1 MNNPFV
7 KSVLPHIAVV
17 ILFSILTYVYL
28 LPVLQGKELAQH
40 DITQSLSMSHEV
52 RSIWKETGELPL
64 WTNSMFGGMP
74 SYQIWMDYP
83 SNVVTH
89 CINFIKIFF
98 PDTPQYVFLC
108 MLCMYI
114 LLFVYTRNHWIGIIG
129 GIAFAFGT
137 FNIIS
142 LDAGHTSKVRCI
154 AFMAAILAG
163 IVSAYRGRYLFGA
176 ALVAL
181 VLGMQIRSNH
191 FQISYYTFMSALVLG
206 VYFLVMAIRGK
217 KMLNFLK
224 ATGILLIAAMLAVGA
239 NAAQL
244 WVTYEYSNAT
254 IRGGKSEL
262 AHKAENQAKEGGLD
276 KDYAFSWSYGKL
288 ETFTLLIPNFMGGA
302 SSEELSENSNLYEEF
317 TKKGVPRQQAKGIM
331 GQVPTYWGDQ
341 PFTAGPTYY
350 GAVICFLFVLGMF
363 VVKSPLKWAF
373 FALGALMMLLGW
385 GRNLMFFNEL
395 FFNYFPMYNKFRTP
409 SMALVVT
416 NLSVIFIAGLGV
428 HEVINGKLT
437 KQEIFDGL
445 KKSVAI
451 ILGIILLVGIGGSFM
466 FDFKAAI
473 DSQLTQSGWPVDALR
488 QDRAA
493 LLRADAIRSFI
504 FIAIAAL
511 LVWGFIEKKIKQSH
525 LLAGITLLVLVD
537 LWQVCKRYLN
547 EEDFVTKSAREKM
560 FQPSKTDLQIL
571 QDKDPYYR
579 VLNLTTS
586 TFNDAKTSYFHKS
599 VGGYHAAKL
608 RRYQELIEKQITKNM
623 ARLNKGLGN
632 DNIPVLNMLN
642 MKYVIA
648 SKDDVIRNPNAM
660 GNAWFV
666 SSYRLV
672 ENADE
677 EINALSNFNPAEL
690 AIIDQRFKDYLA
702 GLPSPTRGTGT
713 IELKD
718 YHPNRLKYESNSGE
732 EQLAVFSEIYYDEKK
747 DWKVFIDGKPIEH
760 IRVNYVLR
768 ALRIPEGKHTIE
780 FKFEPRSYYTG
791 ENISLAFSS
800 LTLLLVL
807 LTVVVEVRKSLRGT
821 RQDATQA

>member
-1 MNNPFV
+1 M
-7 KSVLPHIAVV
+7 
-17 ILFSILTYVYL
+17 
-28 LPVLQGKELAQH
+28 
-40 DITQSLSMSHEV
+40 M
-52 RSIWKETGELPL
+52 
-64 WTNSMFGGMP
+64 GMP
-74 SYQIWMDYP
+74 AR
-83 SNVVTH
+83 
-89 CINFIKIFF
+89 KISEGEMA
-98 PDTPQYVFLC
+98 T
-108 MLCMYI
+108 M
-114 LLFVYTRNHWIGIIG
+114 TSG
-129 GIAFAFGT
+129 G
-137 FNIIS
+137 S
-142 LDAGHTSKVRCI
+142 
-154 AFMAAILAG
+154 
-163 IVSAYRGRYLFGA
+163 A
-176 ALVAL
+176 ALTGSTNRAYIK
-181 VLGMQIRSNH
+181 Q
-191 FQISYYTFMSALVLG
+191 
-206 VYFLVMAIRGK
+206 VMALIGVRTTVK
-217 KMLNFLK
+217 NINEI
-224 ATGILLIAAMLAVGA
+224 ATEIQKI
-239 NAAQL
+239 QR
-244 WVTYEYSNAT
+244 E
-254 IRGGKSEL
+254 
-262 AHKAENQAKEGGLD
+262 
-276 KDYAFSWSYGKL
+276 
-288 ETFTLLIPNFMGGA
+288 
-302 SSEELSENSNLYEEF
+302 
-317 TKKGVPRQQAKGIM
+317 
-331 GQVPTYWGDQ
+331 
-341 PFTAGPTYY
+341 
-350 GAVICFLFVLGMF
+350 
-363 VVKSPLKWAF
+363 
-373 FALGALMMLLGW
+373 
-385 GRNLMFFNEL
+385 
-395 FFNYFPMYNKFRTP
+395 
-409 SMALVVT
+409 
-416 NLSVIFIAGLGV
+416 SVR
-428 HEVINGKLT
+428 
-437 KQEIFDGL
+437 
-445 KKSVAI
+445 
-451 ILGIILLVGIGGSFM
+451 GGSFM

-504 FIAIAAL
+504 FIAVAAL

-525 LLAGITLLVLVD
+525 LLAGLTLLVLVD